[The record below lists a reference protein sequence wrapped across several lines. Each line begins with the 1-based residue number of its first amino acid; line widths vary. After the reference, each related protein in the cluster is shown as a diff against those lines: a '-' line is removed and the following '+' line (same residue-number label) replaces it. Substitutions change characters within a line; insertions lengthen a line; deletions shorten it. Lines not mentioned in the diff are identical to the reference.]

1 MAHSGSQVRSAP
13 ASPGHAAPLR
23 GVLKRSWPPT
33 PTVTAPLSPLSS
45 PLISHIP
52 LPQLDED
59 SSCNTSPNMHPHSH
73 HRASIDDSSADSLP
87 HRPISSSPPAHLQP
101 SYTPKVSFDTFENPN
116 ATMFSFTL
124 RVKSEGYKR
133 VRSTRVFLCAASPDE
148 CGTEALDWCLQSLVQ
163 DGDELIV
170 FRGVEQEELGGF
182 RGFGFLISML
192 TGIDKDHNILRV
204 EARELMRTVQ
214 EKSYNF
220 DPNRKVIKKKYPH
233 PTSSDRVFAILTALA
248 SIGIYPGKD
257 NRFS

>member
-1 MAHSGSQVRSAP
+1 
-13 ASPGHAAPLR
+13 
-23 GVLKRSWPPT
+23 
-33 PTVTAPLSPLSS
+33 
-45 PLISHIP
+45 
-52 LPQLDED
+52 
-59 SSCNTSPNMHPHSH
+59 
-73 HRASIDDSSADSLP
+73 
-87 HRPISSSPPAHLQP
+87 
-101 SYTPKVSFDTFENPN
+101 
-116 ATMFSFTL
+116 MFSFTL

-220 DPNRKVIKKKYPH
+220 DPNRKVILKKYPH